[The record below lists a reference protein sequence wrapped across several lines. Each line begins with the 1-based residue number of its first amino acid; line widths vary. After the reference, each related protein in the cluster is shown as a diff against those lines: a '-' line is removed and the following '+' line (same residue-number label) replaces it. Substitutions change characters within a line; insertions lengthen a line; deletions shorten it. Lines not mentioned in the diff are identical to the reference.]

1 MKALCLACALAFWAI
16 SAGLALFAY
25 FALAESSGRSPDMGV
40 MAGALCLVSLGGGV
54 ACAYESRGTPPRGVM
69 LLAMVCLTLLGMS
82 LVLTVAAFIYRN
94 AAHGAMSGLIVI
106 FGTASFL
113 LAAVGC
119 VAYFRASSP
128 CKIRGTVNRTA

>member
-54 ACAYESRGTPPRGVM
+54 ACAYEARGTTPRGVM